1 MTFFVKKGSGRP
13 KFVRTKESITLVE
26 EVILSQEDQ
35 PIKYSTLAEIVC
47 ELNIDCQS
55 VSYIIDQ
62 DVDFLP

>member
-1 MTFFVKKGSGRP
+1 MTFFVKEGSGRP
-13 KFVRTKESITLVE
+13 KFVRTKESIKLVE

-35 PIKYSTLAEIVC
+35 PIKYFTLAEIVC